1 MLKVKNLKA
10 SIGEVEILKGIDL
23 EIGDGELHAV
33 MGPNGSGK
41 STLCHVLM
49 GNTDYKNEGAVTL
62 NGEDVLSIPQFDRAQ
77 KWIFQSFQYPVWLPG
92 VTLREFIQSFL
103 GDIDEAELIE
113 LSKKF
118 NLDEFLDRDVNV
130 DLSGG
135 EKKRSELFQ
144 LSLMKPSLALLDE
157 IDSGLDIDAIK
168 SVATLINE
176 NRDENTSY
184 ILVTHYSRILKYLD
198 VDKVHIVVNGKIVK
212 SGSNELIEEVDS
224 GGYTQYQEENWIKKK
239 QE

>member
-1 MLKVKNLKA
+1 MTMLKVQNLKA
-10 SIGEVEILKGIDL
+10 SIGNVEILKGIDL
-23 EIGDGELHAV
+23 EIGNGELHAV

-49 GNTDYKNEGAVTL
+49 GNNDYQAKGEVTL
-62 NGEDVLSIPQFDRAQ
+62 NGDDILSIPQNERA
-77 KWIFQSFQYPVWLPG
+77 KKGIFQSFQYPVGLPG
-92 VTLREFIQSFL
+92 VTLKEFTESFL
-103 GDIDEAELIE
+103 GDIKEEELIKM
-113 LSKKF
+113 SKTF
-118 NLDEFLDRDVNV
+118 DLEDFLDRDVNV

-135 EKKRSELFQ
+135 EKKRSEIFQ

-168 SVATLINE
+168 SVASLINE
-176 NRDENTSY
+176 NRDEKTSY

-224 GGYTQYQEENWIKKK
+224 GGYTQY
-239 QE
+239 

>member
-10 SIGEVEILKGIDL
+10 SIGEVEIIKEIDL
-23 EIGDGELHAV
+23 EIGNGELHAV

-49 GNTDYKNEGAVTL
+49 GNTDYKNEGEVTL

-77 KWIFQSFQYPVWLPG
+77 KGIFQSFQYPVGLPG
-92 VTLREFIQSFL
+92 VTLREFINSFL
-103 GDIDEAELIE
+103 GDIDEDELIE
-113 LSKKF
+113 LSKRF

-212 SGSNELIEEVDS
+212 SGTNELIEEVDS
-224 GGYTQYQEENWIKKK
+224 GGYTQYQEEN
-239 QE
+239 

>member
-10 SIGEVEILKGIDL
+10 SIGEVEILKEIDL
-23 EIGDGELHAV
+23 EIGNGELQAV

-49 GNTDYKNEGAVTL
+49 GNTDYKNEGEVTL

-77 KWIFQSFQYPVWLPG
+77 KGIFQSFQYPVGLPG
-92 VTLREFIQSFL
+92 VTLREFINSFL
-103 GDIDEAELIE
+103 GDIDEDELIE
-113 LSKKF
+113 LSKRF

-212 SGSNELIEEVDS
+212 SGTNELIEEVDS
-224 GGYTQYQEENWIKKK
+224 GGYTQYQEEN
-239 QE
+239 